1 LGPAGKTKEIQVL
14 ATTFIYQPFE
24 RHSNMN
30 SNIKPTHIR
39 FDQDLNVDRLKTF
52 LAARDD
58 KESNTVFTGKSN
70 NGTLLLHRLP
80 RKDDTLLAR
89 LGHFLRMGSERNQVR
104 EKIKDL
110 LRSQGIELTPDIR
123 KAMPSRFSNGNDQ
136 KLYKAIQDAPCGVF
150 LENLEE

>member
-1 LGPAGKTKEIQVL
+1 
-14 ATTFIYQPFE
+14 
-24 RHSNMN
+24 MN
-30 SNIKPTHIR
+30 SNFKPTHIR
-39 FDQDLNVDRLKTF
+39 FDQDLNVDSLKTF
-52 LAARDD
+52 LAATDS
-58 KESNTVFTGKSN
+58 KESNTLFTGKHN

-123 KAMPSRFSNGNDQ
+123 KAMPSRFSNGNDY
-136 KLYKAIQDAPCGVF
+136 KLYQAINAAPCEVF
-150 LENLEE
+150 LEKI